1 MYIAVSKKR
10 ERSNRDKSSR
20 TDDRRASRIPK
31 STVKL
36 GQAKTRAKV
45 TWKEPVECT
54 GHQTTFGSSRNKGYL
69 ESATTRS
76 KSTCTATKRCL
87 QKKKVP
93 VNFDERRD
101 EDDHELCVAEP
112 CIIEFLS
119 DEVGWIACDVCSR
132 WYHKYC
138 CHLAEGDNPRRFQCE
153 KH

>member
-1 MYIAVSKKR
+1 MGICVHACVILYH
-10 ERSNRDKSSR
+10 
-20 TDDRRASRIPK
+20 
-31 STVKL
+31 L
-36 GQAKTRAKV
+36 
-45 TWKEPVECT
+45 
-54 GHQTTFGSSRNKGYL
+54 
-69 ESATTRS
+69 
-76 KSTCTATKRCL
+76 
-87 QKKKVP
+87 

-101 EDDHELCVAEP
+101 EDDHGELIPIVKICTLLIAIELCVAEP